1 MTSVTSLPEIGESY
15 TTAGGR
21 TAYRVEPSQY
31 GPSILATN
39 LAREKK
45 ARQPRKG
52 KQAPVLLTAW
62 QRGEALLSRGYTVD
76 PMPQYLC
83 YEVTGGTAPYHV
95 CLDATSTA
103 YGCSCPDGIMRGDKR
118 PCKHALACMV
128 SLWQWAEAEGD
139 VEQYADIFEEIGIL
153 ALRAGAR
160 TAAPE
165 TVTAP
170 DTASKNPDDRGE
182 CGELDV
188 ETMTRCDGRRIVHYE
203 TFAGQIGYPVWVCQ
217 KCGWRQAK

>member
-1 MTSVTSLPEIGESY
+1 MTSVSVPKIGESY

-21 TAYRVEPSQY
+21 TAYRVEPSRY

-39 LAREKK
+39 LAREKR
-45 ARQPRKG
+45 ARQPRKE

-62 QRGEALLSRGYTVD
+62 QRGEALLSRGYTVE

-128 SLWQWAEAEGD
+128 SLWQWAEADGGADE
-139 VEQYADIFEEIGIL
+139 YADLFEEIGIL

-160 TAAPE
+160 TPAVE
-165 TVTAP
+165 IVTAP
-170 DTASKNPDDRGE
+170 EQNPDDRGG
-182 CGELDV
+182 CLAFDAD
-188 ETMTRCDGRRIVHYE
+188 TLKHCDGRRIGTREYIE
-203 TFAGQIGYPVWVCQ
+203 NEGFILRWTCQ
-217 KCGWRQAK
+217 KCGTVVIP

>member
-1 MTSVTSLPEIGESY
+1 MTSVSVPKIGESY

-21 TAYRVEPSQY
+21 TAYRVEPSRY

-45 ARQPRKG
+45 ARQPRKE

-62 QRGEALLSRGYTVD
+62 QRGEALLSRGYTVE

-118 PCKHALACMV
+118 PCKHSLACMV
-128 SLWQWAEAEGD
+128 SLWQWAEAD
-139 VEQYADIFEEIGIL
+139 YAIAKGSIRLPLDGVSVRYGTGLGPLPNRYTSITRKNMTYQSFL
-153 ALRAGAR
+153 DSFN
-160 TAAPE
+160 TPK
-165 TVTAP
+165 TV
-170 DTASKNPDDRGE
+170 
-182 CGELDV
+182 
-188 ETMTRCDGRRIVHYE
+188 
-203 TFAGQIGYPVWVCQ
+203 
-217 KCGWRQAK
+217 